1 MAAELD
7 QRRGENLQKTN
18 ETVLGIARKQS
29 TYGVYVAE
37 TNFEALWAKFRP
49 HEKIP
54 ADLSTATYYR
64 LEPLPAGCDVE
75 AVNSLLQQFP
85 WRAHAIHALGKH
97 AFKVAALEPPGDPC
111 GRLAAMGH
119 KFLATPLVKEAAREL
134 KKPFIIAGA
143 PGFARAATFIAP
155 VAPLTRSTTTAIPT
169 APAGPPVGPMA
180 DKLAQVVGD
189 VDLKFKNQQMQLDAL
204 KTQLQT
210 TTTELKADMATAC
223 SNLKVVDTKVTSWEQ
238 KMADLMAEQTTR
250 LSALFAGGSSPSTA
264 TASARPGRSPTGVGD
279 AAAESG
285 REAENSRS
293 PRGKH

>member
-1 MAAELD
+1 
-7 QRRGENLQKTN
+7 
-18 ETVLGIARKQS
+18 
-29 TYGVYVAE
+29 
-37 TNFEALWAKFRP
+37 
-49 HEKIP
+49 
-54 ADLSTATYYR
+54 
-64 LEPLPAGCDVE
+64 
-75 AVNSLLQQFP
+75 
-85 WRAHAIHALGKH
+85 
-97 AFKVAALEPPGDPC
+97 
-111 GRLAAMGH
+111 
-119 KFLATPLVKEAAREL
+119 
-134 KKPFIIAGA
+134 
-143 PGFARAATFIAP
+143 
-155 VAPLTRSTTTAIPT
+155 
-169 APAGPPVGPMA
+169 MA

-238 KMADLMAEQTTR
+238 KMADLMAEQTAR